1 MSLSSS
7 IKLANDYT
15 KNAHII
21 EAHDKK
27 MLSCIQFTAPKQL
40 STLHKGFTLPK
51 MGYDWKKLTI
61 KNSNTREELF
71 RGVTTF

>member
-1 MSLSSS
+1 MSLSAS

-15 KNAHII
+15 KTAHLI
-21 EAHDKK
+21 EDHDKK
-27 MLSCIQFTAPKQL
+27 MLSCIQFTAPKQYI
-40 STLHKGFTLPK
+40 THHRGFTFPQ